1 MGLDCMRE
9 GDLQLRREEQSL
21 SVTSIRGYTLVEVIV
36 VIGII
41 GILAGM
47 LLPAI
52 GAVQRR
58 ALRSRCANN
67 IKQIN
72 LAFTAFATDMSMKY
86 PWVLNKRDQLALGF
100 SPYGAYDTRELY
112 GNAIVRMMLGTS
124 MLLVSPHDSERQP
137 ANSEFEEKFRWVD
150 FIPSEVTSYGLGA
163 GSRSTAIE
171 PEYCADQ
178 THPLTILTFTR
189 NIKGPINGGDSFSN
203 QTGGNPDGDPDH
215 TRYATW
221 VGVEDTK
228 RDMENDRAMTK
239 LSGKKGQLGLTDGST
254 HMFDQGDLETQIRLH
269 HGDIGNNYT
278 GIPSPIIDTPNDDIP
293 GRHSEWR
300 DWNATQAAPPKKK

>member
-1 MGLDCMRE
+1 MRDS
-9 GDLQLRREEQSL
+9 DLQLNWKRK
-21 SVTSIRGYTLVEVIV
+21 SVGTISFRGYSLVEVIV
-36 VIGII
+36 TIAII
-41 GILAGM
+41 GILAAM

-67 IKQIN
+67 IKQVS

-100 SPYGAYDTRELY
+100 SLYGAHDTRELY
-112 GNAIVRMMLGTS
+112 GNAIVRMMLGTP
-124 MLLVSPHDSERQP
+124 LVLVSPHDAERQP
-137 ANSEFEEKFRWVD
+137 ANSEFEDKFRWVD

-163 GSRSTAIE
+163 GSRSAAIE

-189 NIKGPINGGDSFSN
+189 NITGPINDGDSFSN

-215 TRYATW
+215 TQFATW
-221 VGVEDTK
+221 VGVEDTT
-228 RDMENDRAMTK
+228 RDMKNDRAMTK
-239 LSGKKGQLGLTDGST
+239 LSGAQGQLGLTDGSC
-254 HMFDQGDLETQIRLH
+254 HMFDQGDLEDQIRAH

-278 GIPSPIIDTPNDDIP
+278 GIPSPIIDTPNDNTP

-300 DWNATQAAPPKKK
+300 DWNATQMAPPAKKK